1 MKRKLINWAN
11 KHWPN
16 RSKLDITLKL
26 KEELQEL
33 LEAIEK
39 DDKVNIAEELFDV
52 YAMIHDYCND
62 NGINLKEIF
71 RAKKIIV
78 NNRKRIGK
86 NKELEQGIIRMFM

>member
-16 RSKLDITLKL
+16 RSKADITLKL
-26 KEELQEL
+26 HEEIKE
-33 LEAIEK
+33 LEAALIA

-62 NGINLKEIF
+62 NNIDLKEIF

-78 NNRKRIGK
+78 NNRKQMGK
-86 NKELEQGIIRMFM
+86 QKDIEQSIIRMFM

>member
-11 KHWPN
+11 KNWPN
-16 RSKLDITLKL
+16 RSKADIKNKL
-26 KEELQEL
+26 LEELNEL
-33 LEAIEK
+33 AIAIK
-39 DDKVNIAEELFDV
+39 DNDEVNIAEELFDV

-62 NGINLKEIF
+62 NKINLKEIF

-86 NKELEQGIIRMFM
+86 HKDIEQSIIRMFL